1 MQALTGYS
9 YYCLRL
15 MLLIEGEEQEQL
27 FKELDRVV
35 QSKCVKIDGAFS
47 CADCEFQTR
56 HHTNL
61 KNHIET
67 HHMYEVKIP
76 CLYCDSNCPTRS
88 AMRAHV
94 KRQHSF
100 KVFE

>member
-1 MQALTGYS
+1 MQAISYS
-9 YYCLRL
+9 YNCLLL